1 MSFALFTVVF
11 VLLFL
16 LILGS
21 PVVFAIGASGL
32 SYFLV
37 KPEMISLISII
48 PHRFFTGM
56 DSFIFLC
63 IPFFMLAG
71 ELMSQVGMMDQLVR
85 FAQLVVGR
93 LEGGLAYTNV
103 LASMLF
109 GGISGSA
116 LADVAALGPVEIGLM
131 TKDGYSPEFSAA
143 LTATS
148 SIQGPIIPPSI
159 PMVIFS
165 SLTYASIGG
174 LFLGGLIPGILI
186 GIGQM
191 IVVYIMSK
199 KGNFPKR
206 TEKIGFKESINICKT
221 AIPALL
227 MPLIII
233 GGIITGVVTA
243 TEASVLSVF
252 YTAIVGIFYYKKL
265 TASMVLDALKKT
277 VKLTS
282 SIYLIIAFTSI
293 IGWIFAIERVPTIIQ
308 GIVEDNNLSVYQLFF
323 FVNIFFLFNG
333 MWISDVVQL
342 VLFAPIFT
350 PIFASLGIHPIHFG
364 VVMVVNVMLGMITP
378 PYGTALYLA
387 AEIGGVQLKDLVRE
401 TIPFTIVSILVL
413 FLITYF
419 PPIILFVPR
428 LFGFL

>member
-32 SYFLV
+32 SYFIV

-48 PHRFFTGM
+48 PHRFLQEWIV
-56 DSFIFLC
+56 SFFMYSI
-63 IPFFMLAG
+63 FMLAG

-265 TASMVLDALKKT
+265 TASMVLDALKT

-293 IGWIFAIERVPTIIQ
+293 IGWI
-308 GIVEDNNLSVYQLFF
+308 LL
-323 FVNIFFLFNG
+323 
-333 MWISDVVQL
+333 
-342 VLFAPIFT
+342 
-350 PIFASLGIHPIHFG
+350 
-364 VVMVVNVMLGMITP
+364 
-378 PYGTALYLA
+378 
-387 AEIGGVQLKDLVRE
+387 
-401 TIPFTIVSILVL
+401 
-413 FLITYF
+413 
-419 PPIILFVPR
+419 
-428 LFGFL
+428 

>member
-32 SYFLV
+32 SYFIV

-199 KGNFPKR
+199 NFLSELKKLVLR
-206 TEKIGFKESINICKT
+206 KYQHMQT
-221 AIPALL
+221 AIPHYAVSI
-227 MPLIII
+227 M
-233 GGIITGVVTA
+233 GIITESLRPPGLV
-243 TEASVLSVF
+243 
-252 YTAIVGIFYYKKL
+252 I
-265 TASMVLDALKKT
+265 
-277 VKLTS
+277 
-282 SIYLIIAFTSI
+282 
-293 IGWIFAIERVPTIIQ
+293 R
-308 GIVEDNNLSVYQLFF
+308 
-323 FVNIFFLFNG
+323 FLHRY
-333 MWISDVVQL
+333 S
-342 VLFAPIFT
+342 
-350 PIFASLGIHPIHFG
+350 
-364 VVMVVNVMLGMITP
+364 
-378 PYGTALYLA
+378 
-387 AEIGGVQLKDLVRE
+387 
-401 TIPFTIVSILVL
+401 
-413 FLITYF
+413 
-419 PPIILFVPR
+419 
-428 LFGFL
+428 